1 MGKQFVPWVLLN
13 HPKLL
18 GVLTMPHLTSSC
30 LSRKENVSVGPVFS
44 VLGPKTLEN
53 HILRDINCLCSGKWM
68 AILVFL
74 PSSPIIL
81 NPRNLLDSEA
91 APCGAAAIPAPTDPW
106 FLGRPCW
113 RRRHWQDG
121 RQLAGSG
128 QHLAQLGSSPES
140 GSFPLWL
147 GHLAFCSS

>member
-1 MGKQFVPWVLLN
+1 MGKQFVPWVLPN

-18 GVLTMPHLTSSC
+18 GMLTMPHLTSSC
-30 LSRKENVSVGPVFS
+30 LPRKEDVSVGLVFP
-44 VLGPKTLEN
+44 VLGPQTPEN
-53 HILRDINCLCSGKWM
+53 HILRDIHCLCSGKWM

-74 PSSPIIL
+74 CSSPIIL
-81 NPRNLLDSEA
+81 NLRNLLDAQA
-91 APCGAAAIPAPTDPW
+91 APYGAATIPSPPYPG
-106 FLGRPCW
+106 FLGWPCW

-140 GSFPLWL
+140 GSFPPWL